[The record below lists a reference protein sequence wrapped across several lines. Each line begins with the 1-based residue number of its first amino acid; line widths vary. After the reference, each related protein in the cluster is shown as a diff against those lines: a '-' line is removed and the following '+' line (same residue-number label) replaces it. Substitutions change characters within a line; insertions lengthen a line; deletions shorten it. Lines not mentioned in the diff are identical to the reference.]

1 MGAASSVGVQDDVDD
16 VMDLGE
22 GLPRPDALGFTREE
36 MASVA
41 MRQTLSAYLRG
52 VSRAEIENGYYSATT
67 KAEEEKAAAQLKAV
81 VEDESV
87 FDDEIDQYIIA
98 RDDPLAQWKSI
109 SYSLDP

>member
-36 MASVA
+36 MMSVA

-52 VSRAEIENGYYSATT
+52 VSRAEIENGYYFATT
-67 KAEEEKAAAQLKAV
+67 KAEETL
-81 VEDESV
+81 

-109 SYSLDP
+109 SYSNL